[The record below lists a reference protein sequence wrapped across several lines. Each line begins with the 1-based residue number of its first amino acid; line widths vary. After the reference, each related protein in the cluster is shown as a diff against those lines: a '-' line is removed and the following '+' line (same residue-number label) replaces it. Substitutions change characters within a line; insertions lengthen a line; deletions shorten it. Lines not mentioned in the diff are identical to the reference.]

1 MWGKLITWH
10 CQCKKDQEKP
20 FLVIKNISYQIL
32 SHGESEGDRKSRVRD
47 ENAAGQVSASE
58 LAAEVGTRPKGE
70 LVAEVGAVKFV
81 QV

>member
-1 MWGKLITWH
+1 MWGKLITWN
-10 CQCKKDQEKP
+10 CQSKKSQEKP

-32 SHGESEGDRKSRVRD
+32 SHGEGEGNRKSRVRD

-70 LVAEVGAVKFV
+70 LVAKVGAVKFV